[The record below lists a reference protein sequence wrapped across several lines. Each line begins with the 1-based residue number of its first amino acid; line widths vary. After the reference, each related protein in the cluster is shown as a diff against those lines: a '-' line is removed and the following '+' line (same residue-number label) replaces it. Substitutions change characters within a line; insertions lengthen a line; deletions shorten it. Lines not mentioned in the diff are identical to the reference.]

1 MSWLP
6 MIRSSIVR
14 ALSFSA
20 VLTAASCLPQGSR
33 DRPERK
39 EVSAPT
45 IPPAGEG
52 DAATVERRTES
63 LQQRE
68 DLLDDVIIVPRKANP
83 RVGMTVLEE
92 GAGKEVP
99 EAEHAPLY

>member
-33 DRPERK
+33 DRPKRE
-39 EVSAPT
+39 EVSAPA
-45 IPPAGEG
+45 IPPSGEG
-52 DAATVERRTES
+52 DVAAVELRGES
-63 LQQRE
+63 LRQME
-68 DLLDDVIIVPRKANP
+68 DLPDDVMILPRKPNP
-83 RVGMTVLEE
+83 RVGVTVLKK

-99 EAEHAPLY
+99 EAKQTPLY